1 MRRSNK
7 RAREAKDIDGAAAMN
22 TEEGRAA
29 VQDLDALEAQLEAR
43 RQAISREL
51 GDIPLPAPACDV
63 HFNRLLEERGLVVD
77 TLQALRKLR
86 RESASPARVT
96 AFLAAARKNGIPE
109 IRAHAL

>member
-1 MRRSNK
+1 
-7 RAREAKDIDGAAAMN
+7 MN
-22 TEEGRAA
+22 TEGDRAA

-51 GDIPLPAPACDV
+51 ADLPLPAPACDV

-86 RESASPARVT
+86 RESASAAELE
-96 AFLAAARKNGIPE
+96 AFLAAANELAIGSRLRSQE
-109 IRAHAL
+109 HAAHC